1 MFATFPATIMEAAF
15 GRLHNGGPAAF
26 GRRPTV
32 VESIMGD
39 GEAANTAKN
48 ICKYVSNICK
58 LAYLANFLEI
68 PLHISWSYS
77 FSEIWSSAAGDFP
90 RQ

>member
-1 MFATFPATIMEAAF
+1 MEAAF

-26 GRRPTV
+26 GRQPTV

-39 GEAANTAKN
+39 GEAANTRKHMQICIKN
-48 ICKYVSNICK
+48 CE

-68 PLHISWSYS
+68 PLRISWSYS
-77 FSEIWSSAAGDFP
+77 FSEIWSSVF
-90 RQ
+90 